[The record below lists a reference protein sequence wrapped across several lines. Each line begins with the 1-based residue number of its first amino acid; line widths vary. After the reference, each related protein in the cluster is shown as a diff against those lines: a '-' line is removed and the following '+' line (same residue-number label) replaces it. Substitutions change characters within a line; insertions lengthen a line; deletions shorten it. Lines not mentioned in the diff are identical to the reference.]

1 MGSTMYVKLRS
12 NIIRTNAFVPLTVL
26 VHDKKKDPVTLTGRE
41 IEIELHFDSDSNN
54 FASISSEW
62 GESDKV
68 RPPGYFTITCVSDF
82 MWFLLS
88 LRYYY
93 RDSIVIEDCRPN
105 PFNMIQCLVVPEVA

>member
-12 NIIRTNAFVPLTVL
+12 NMIKKNAFVPLTIT

-41 IEIELHFDSDSNN
+41 VEFVVHFESGSDN
-54 FASISSEW
+54 FASIASEW
-62 GESDKV
+62 GESDKKD
-68 RPPGYFTITCVSDF
+68 PPGYYTITCVSDF

-93 RDSIVIEDCRPN
+93 SDSIVIEDCRPN
-105 PFNMIQCLVVPEVA
+105 PFNMIPVQYDSEFS